1 MAAIFLLG
9 PGMWDPSKRPH
20 TEPSPMD
27 VRRHIA
33 KQFRQDDHEVVLMED
48 DPDRG
53 GEDLI
58 QKFDRLLRRDVTD
71 VVVYWPPA
79 AKMQTTFDEFILL
92 CDRRDF
98 LTKHSIAVWLL
109 YHSSV
114 AAITKDEF
122 RVLETGQRSRY
133 LSAVVALGVEPLE
146 WDDDADL
153 MQRIVALSDQL
164 RER

>member
-1 MAAIFLLG
+1 MAVIFLLG
-9 PGMWDPSKRPH
+9 PGMWDPSKRTPA
-20 TEPSPMD
+20 EPSPMD

-33 KQFRQDDHEVVLMED
+33 KQFRRDGHEAILMED
-48 DPDRG
+48 DPNRE

-58 QKFDRLLRRDVTD
+58 QKFDRLLRQGVTD

-98 LTKHSIAVWLL
+98 LTKRSIAVWLL
-109 YHSSV
+109 YQSSV
-114 AAITKDEF
+114 AEISKDEF
-122 RVLETGQRSRY
+122 KVLETGQRSRY

-146 WDDDADL
+146 WDDDDDL
-153 MQRIVALSDQL
+153 MQRVAALADQL
-164 RER
+164 HER